1 MKDTVRIVVADDE
14 PIIRIDLCQLLE
26 ELGHQV
32 VGQAADG
39 FDALECCRR
48 SRPDLA
54 ILDIRMPV
62 FDGLSAAQSI
72 LEEGAA
78 GGVILLTAFLDDELI
93 SRATAIGV
101 SGYLV
106 KPIERRMLQ
115 PTLQVALAQNRRL
128 AQARQ
133 EIEATEE
140 KLAQAKV
147 VDRAKA
153 VLAAR
158 EGISEA
164 EAYRKLQK
172 LAMDK
177 QSTLLRMA
185 EFVLEQYGPQRAL
198 RQAKARLMA
207 SQHWSEEKA
216 YRMIRSYANKRRL
229 SLEAAALRLEEELKH
244 GR

>member
-164 EAYRKLQK
+164 EAYREHP
-172 LAMDK
+172 AAHGGVCAGAVRTPAGAAPS
-177 QSTLLRMA
+177 QSPTDGLPALVRG
-185 EFVLEQYGPQRAL
+185 EGLPHDPQL
-198 RQAKARLMA
+198 CQ
-207 SQHWSEEKA
+207 
-216 YRMIRSYANKRRL
+216 
-229 SLEAAALRLEEELKH
+229 
-244 GR
+244 